1 VKGKIILGIL
11 VVCVSLW
18 ADSSDFGFKPLRNKI
33 RTKEDYFRLFNQWLY
48 QDMDSIS
55 RNIFFLELAYVMP
68 YDHPIKALTP
78 ITNEYQYLHYQY
90 LLMMQICQ
98 LLTQSYID
106 YGYMYMKE
114 HIYFF
119 NKEFKTNYL
128 QGYDIAEFY
137 FTKAREYWDQALSNA
152 MMAYETRWYKTDL
165 LYMEDMVYRIRNG
178 DLNYYKVI
186 DNLMYRIARNR
197 EEIKQKWGDKP

>member
-1 VKGKIILGIL
+1 MKYRLW
-11 VVCVSLW
+11 SLLLSLTVMVTVW
-18 ADSSDFGFKPLRNKI
+18 AESSDFGFKPLRNKI

-48 QDMDSIS
+48 QDMDSVS

-78 ITNEYQYLHYQY
+78 ITNEMQYLHYQY

-119 NKEFKTNYL
+119 NEEFKTNYL
-128 QGYDIAEFY
+128 QGYDISEFY
-137 FTKAREYWDQALSNA
+137 FTKARQYWDETIQHAK
-152 MMAYETRWYKTDL
+152 MAYETRFYKTDL
-165 LYMEDMVYRIRNG
+165 LYMEDMVYRIRDG

-186 DNLMYRIARNR
+186 DNLMYRIERNR
-197 EEIKQKWGDKP
+197 AEIKRRWGE

>member
-1 VKGKIILGIL
+1 MKQWVIIGLLG
-11 VVCVSLW
+11 VCVSW
-18 ADSSDFGFKPLRNKI
+18 GWTESSDYGFKPLRNKI

-78 ITNEYQYLHYQY
+78 ITNEMQYLHYQY

-119 NKEFKTNYL
+119 NEEFKTNYL
-128 QGYDIAEFY
+128 QGYEIAEFY
-137 FTKAREYWDQALSNA
+137 FTKAKEYWDQTVTYA
-152 MMAYETRWYKTDL
+152 MKAYETRWYKTDL
-165 LYMEDMVYRIRNG
+165 LYMEDMVYRIRDG

-186 DNLMYRIARNR
+186 NNLMFRIARNR
-197 EEIKQKWGDKP
+197 EEIRRRWGE